1 MATAVMT
8 MEPEV
13 TTTDGVILT
22 ESAASKLSGIMMEKG
37 MAGTHGLRVFV
48 QGGGC
53 GGMQYGMTFEN
64 AARPGD
70 QVYSQHGMTLYV
82 DPTSL
87 FYISGA
93 RIDYIDSLMGGG
105 FHIENPQAVS
115 SCGCGSSFRTAQ
127 SHTGEEQAEGCGY
140 H

>member
-1 MATAVMT
+1 MANATMT
-8 MEPEV
+8 MEPQV
-13 TTTDGVILT
+13 TTDGVVLT
-22 ESAASKLSGIMMEKG
+22 EMAASKLSGIMLEKG

-70 QVYSQHGMTLYV
+70 QIYSQHGMTVYV

-93 RIDYIDSLMGGG
+93 RIDYVDSLMGGG
-105 FHIENPQAVS
+105 FHIENPQATS
-115 SCGCGSSFRTAQ
+115 GCGCGNSFRTSH
-127 SHTGEEQAEGCGY
+127 SHTGEEMPDSCGY

>member
-1 MATAVMT
+1 MATPVMT
-8 MEPEV
+8 MEPE
-13 TTTDGVILT
+13 TTTSDAVVLT

-64 AARPGD
+64 TARPGD
-70 QVYSQHGMTLYV
+70 QVYSQHGMTVYV

-105 FHIENPQAVS
+105 FHIENPQATS

-127 SHTGEEQAEGCGY
+127 SHTGEEMAESCGY

>member
-1 MATAVMT
+1 MATEVMA
-8 MEPEV
+8 PEQE
-13 TTTDGVILT
+13 TTFVDGVMLT
-22 ESAASKLSGIMMEKG
+22 EAAASKLSGILQEKG
-37 MAGTHGLRVFV
+37 MAETHGLRVFV

-64 AARPGD
+64 TQRPGD
-70 QVYSQHGMTLYV
+70 EVYEHHGLRVYV

-87 FYISGA
+87 FYINGA

-127 SHTGEEQAEGCGY
+127 SHTGEANSGGCGY